1 MESRESLPVSK
12 TEPALTVGGIVAA
25 LAALLALL
33 VQFGVNLTEGQT
45 TAILTFVSV
54 AGPLVA
60 VAVVRG
66 KVRPVAAS
74 RSCAPA
80 TTSRD
85 I

>member
-12 TEPALTVGGIVAA
+12 TEPALTYGGIVAA

-33 VQFGVNLTEGQT
+33 VQFGVSLTEGQT

-54 AGPLVA
+54 AGPIVVA
-60 VAVVRG
+60 VYVRG
-66 KVRPVAAS
+66 KVRPVA
-74 RSCAPA
+74 
-80 TTSRD
+80 TSRD